1 MFLTLTRKDTWL
13 PPARTMTIKSLPD
26 EVLLEIFDCY
36 RRTFSDQLVSER
48 VWNNKNGWFKLA
60 HVCHNWRSVVLASPS
75 RLRLRL
81 YFASN
86 TPTRAVALERLLH
99 LPIIVDYSSVI
110 WKGSAPKRFTSAL
123 RYPARVCRIAIRG
136 SNKTPDTIAEAL
148 DIPFPALE
156 SLELHSMTMTGI
168 ERVIRS
174 PSFMTSIQSLRH
186 LRLEGMLLTSVL
198 PFLSVTRSL
207 VDLTLNI
214 DKVFL
219 TKAAS
224 LLAHIQH
231 MPHLR
236 NLRVS
241 SQPYFSQGSPP
252 TTSIILPELT
262 CFRFVGECTQVE
274 WFVSGLDTPNL
285 RKFHISIMHRS
296 RGLDIPYLTKFISAV
311 GVDFVTAQLTISG
324 PCLRTD
330 LFARSHSNDDPRS
343 DIFTIST
350 QFAAD
355 PEIGLS
361 SMLATLEDIYISSPG
376 YIMFCGLPPEEPATW
391 RKFFEEFRNV
401 KVLRLLHGTETQVVK
416 MLRQPTINTLPP
428 QEEDDPEATI
438 PSSMQ
443 TITNGSE
450 LIFPSLEEIV
460 LYVGMP
466 FAGMPYIGMPNRSTI
481 GGTVHASI
489 LKLFGPFVT
498 ARQEVGRPVK
508 VFWSTDGQVPE
519 YSVSDTGF
527 YSPSAQAMDA

>member
-1 MFLTLTRKDTWL
+1 
-13 PPARTMTIKSLPD
+13 MTIKNLPGD
-26 EVLLEIFDCY
+26 VLLEIFDRY
-36 RRTFSDQLVSER
+36 RHTLGDQLSSES

-60 HVCHNWRSVVLASPS
+60 HVCRKWRSVVLASPS

-81 YFASN
+81 YFDSN
-86 TPTRAVALERLLH
+86 TPTRAGVVERFSH
-99 LPIIVDYSSVI
+99 LPIIVNYSDVI
-110 WKGSAPKRFTSAL
+110 WGASALKRLSSAL
-123 RYPARVCRIAIRG
+123 RYPNRVCSIAIWG
-136 SNKTPDTIAEAL
+136 SYDASDRVIEAL
-148 DIPFPALE
+148 DMLFPALE
-156 SLELHSMTMTGI
+156 SLELHNITSSVDRI
-168 ERVIRS
+168 LQS

-361 SMLATLEDIYISSPG
+361 SMLATLEDIFISSPG

-391 RKFFEEFRNV
+391 RKFFEKFRNV